1 MEKLYQP
8 NGRSFKS
15 SFPATLLE
23 NLQKG
28 TLAYTF
34 RGVPCLKNP
43 VDIAIYLRLIW
54 DLKPGAIVELG
65 SKAGGSAL
73 LFSGIVGMYG
83 FPCHIYSIDL
93 QPPENC
99 KNPRITFLQGDV
111 HNLDPVVADL
121 LSDRQDAPLLVI
133 EDSAHTL
140 AGCSAA
146 LNTFAKIMRRG
157 DVLVIEDGI
166 LDELDLPTDYLG
178 GPNRAISEFF
188 DSNPDVFEVMEQYCD
203 MFGPNATYNPN
214 GYLRKL

>member
-1 MEKLYQP
+1 M
-8 NGRSFKS
+8 NRSFRSAFDSK
-15 SFPATLLE
+15 FLQDYQAATLR
-23 NLQKG
+23 
-28 TLAYTF
+28 YTYKDF
-34 RGVPCLKNP
+34 RCIKSP
-43 VDIAIYLRLIW
+43 VDLALYMHLIW
-54 DLKPGAIVELG
+54 QLRPGTIIEIG
-65 SKAGGSAL
+65 SKEGGSAL
-73 LFSGIVGMYG
+73 WLADMISTYG
-83 FPCHIYSIDL
+83 FQCDIYSIDL

-99 KNPRITFLQGDV
+99 KHPRITFLQGDV

-133 EDSAHTL
+133 EDSAHTF

-146 LNTFAKIMRRG
+146 LNTFAKIMTRG

-166 LDELDLPTDYLG
+166 LDELDLPTDYQG
-178 GPNRAISEFF
+178 GPNRAIGEFF